1 MPDTIR
7 TSGPF
12 ARFGNPHLARLLEVM
27 KLDRRF
33 VRAEGNV
40 LIDDE
45 GNRCLDF
52 LSGFG
57 AVPFGYG
64 HPELTAALTRFAA
77 SGEPSLAQPSDLVA
91 AGELAERLVA
101 MTPAGLDRVFF
112 ANSGAEAVEAAIKAC
127 RAATGRLRIIAAEKG
142 FHGKTLGALSA
153 TGRDFFQRPFGAPV
167 AGFDFVPYG
176 DLEALEA
183 ALAAGPAAAVIL
195 EPVQGEGGANV
206 PPPGYLAAVRA
217 ACDRHG
223 AAFILDEIQT
233 GFGRTGTLFAC
244 QAEDVVPDVLL
255 LGKALGGGLVPIGA
269 VVMKE
274 TLASEDF
281 CLRHSSTFAGNAL
294 CCRVALAV
302 CDIFEREGEEIL
314 ANVRQRSEQLRE
326 GHGRLVAEFPNVLSG
341 HRGRGLLLGLEF
353 DVTRRSFPANTNAG
367 TLLGLLGEQEELLP
381 LVASH
386 LLHRGIRT
394 APTLNSG
401 RILRVEP
408 PLTITREE
416 CRRYLEA
423 MEESCAILARG
434 DTGAFAGHLMGNRG
448 VAPASGVRPSR
459 PATDLEPR
467 DDEGRFAFIVH
478 AVDANSFID
487 LDPALAGTD
496 RDKLKEL
503 GNRLGDHVRPFLY
516 GSCRVESRTGA
527 TAYGEFYGIPLT
539 AERMIEMDPEEARA
553 RVLEAVEMAR
563 ERGARIV
570 GLGGFTSIVMRGG
583 TRAVGRGIAITT
595 GNSYTVVSA
604 IEAIEEACR
613 RLGVD
618 LATAHV
624 GILGATGAIGAA
636 ATRMLA
642 GRAGRLTLLG
652 NPANPVKSRRRIAR
666 VMKDVLRL
674 AADAQD
680 GGGVVEAVRS
690 QLSRAGD
697 EEDGL
702 ALEALT
708 ERVMEAAST
717 LPLSW
722 SLDRAS
728 VLPDCDVVLTA
739 TSSTEPLVQPG
750 MLKAGAIVCDLSRPS
765 NTSRSVAVERPDVL
779 VIDGGVVEVH
789 KRPHLGIDFGFPCGL
804 AYACMAET
812 MLLGLERHYQDT
824 SIGVDLSVETLA
836 MVGALARKHGF
847 RLAGLRSFDRPLAAA
862 DWRRL
867 VRARAEAA
875 GGRSPRRVAT
885 EREDAGLVVREAV
898 GDVGPRDRLN
908 AVSLLVDRHALNR
921 PDAIALIDGDRRITY
936 ADLAGLVNR
945 AAAALTARG
954 VAVGDRVA
962 FLTHDSVEV
971 VAFLLACLRQGAVA
985 TYLNP
990 YVRSHTLEEI
1000 FSQTEPTLVLADAER
1015 AEIAARALP
1024 VGGNVAVLDPRDWL
1038 ARTRPREIP
1047 SPADIAAG
1055 APAVCLFSSGTTG
1068 QPKAV
1073 VHSHRDIVNTNLN
1086 YAAEILGLDE
1096 RDVTFS
1102 SASMFFAYGFNSV
1115 HQALFAGG
1123 TAVLAPAWPK
1133 PDVLFETIERTKPTV
1148 FFSVPTVYLLMLRA
1162 MEERRRADLSS
1173 LRLCV
1178 SAGETLP
1185 EDIFDAWRCHFGC
1198 EIIDGIG
1205 TTEVLST
1212 FISNRPGD
1220 IRLGATGRVVP
1231 GFAVRLVRE
1240 DGAPAAVGEIG
1251 TLWVRGNTLGRPLHE
1266 DDDALG
1272 AAFEDEWFC
1281 TNDLFYRDE
1290 RGWFYYVGR
1299 ANDVLKVG
1307 GCWIS
1312 PGEIESALRAHEAV
1326 RDVAVVADAGV
1337 GQLVRPRAFVV
1348 LEDGWQPGPDLA
1360 QRLKDFVRGRLL
1372 PVQYPH
1378 FIEFIDE
1385 LPRTAT
1391 GKVLRHKLRVQL
1403 ATDAA

>member
-7 TSGPF
+7 TSGSF

-33 VRAEGNV
+33 VRGQGNV

-45 GNRCLDF
+45 GRHYLDF

-57 AVPFGYG
+57 AVPFGYD
-64 HPELTAALTRFAA
+64 HPDLIAALSRFAA
-77 SGEPSLAQPSDLVA
+77 SGEPSLAQPSDLLA
-91 AGELAERLVA
+91 AGELAEQLVA
-101 MTPAGLDRVFF
+101 MTPDGLDRVFY

-127 RAATGRLRIIAAEKG
+127 RAATGRLRIIATEKG

-153 TGRDFFQRPFGAPV
+153 TGRDFFQSPFGAPV
-167 AGFDFVPYG
+167 AGFDFVPFG
-176 DLEALEA
+176 DREALEN
-183 ALAAGPAAAVIL
+183 ALEAEPAAAVIL

-206 PPPGYLAAVRA
+206 PPDGYLAAVRE

-223 AAFILDEIQT
+223 TAFILDEIQT

-274 TLASEDF
+274 ALASEDF
-281 CLRHSSTFAGNAL
+281 CMRHSSTFAGNAL

-302 CDIFEREGEEIL
+302 CDVFQREGEEIL
-314 ANVRQRSEQLRE
+314 ANVRERSAQLRE
-326 GHGRLVAEFPNVLSG
+326 GHERLVSRFPNILSG

-353 DVTRRSFPANTNAG
+353 DVTRKSFPASTNAG

-401 RILRVEP
+401 RVLRVEP
-408 PLTITREE
+408 PLTITAGE
-416 CRRYLEA
+416 CGRYLDE
-423 MEESCAILARG
+423 MEESCEILARG

-448 VAPASGVRPSR
+448 VAPASGVRPCR
-459 PATDLEPR
+459 PAMDLEPR
-467 DDEGRFAFIVH
+467 QGEGRFAFIVH

-503 GNRLGDHVRPFLY
+503 GNRLGDHLRPFLF
-516 GSCRVESRTGA
+516 GSCRVESRNGE

-539 AERMIEMDPEEARA
+539 AERMIEMPPEEARA

-563 ERGARIV
+563 DRGAKIV

-583 TRAVGRGIAITT
+583 TRAVGRGVAITT

-618 LATAHV
+618 LADAHV

-636 ATRMLA
+636 ATRLLA
-642 GRAGRLTLLG
+642 ARAGHLTLLG
-652 NPANPVKSRRRIAR
+652 NPANPAKSRRRIER
-666 VMKDVLRL
+666 VMVDVLRI
-674 AADAQD
+674 AARTKD
-680 GGGVVEAVRS
+680 GGRVAEAVRS
-690 QLSRAGD
+690 ALSLPVD
-697 EEDGL
+697 EMSDAQWESLRDHVMG
-702 ALEALT
+702 EA
-708 ERVMEAAST
+708 SN
-717 LPLSW
+717 LPLAW
-722 SLDRAS
+722 SLERAS
-728 VLPDCDVVLTA
+728 VLPGCDVVLTA
-739 TSSTEPLVQPG
+739 TSSTEPLVQPE

-789 KRPHLGIDFGFPCGL
+789 NRPHLGIDFGFPCGL

-812 MLLGLERHYQDT
+812 MLLGLEQHYRDT
-824 SIGVDLSVETLA
+824 SIGIDLSAETLT
-836 MVGALARKHGF
+836 MVGDLADRHGF

-867 VRARAEAA
+867 VKARAAAAA
-875 GGRSPRRVAT
+875 GRLPRRVAPRP
-885 EREDAGLVVREAV
+885 EGDGLVMREAIGNI
-898 GDVGPRDRLN
+898 GDRDAVN
-908 AVSLLVDRHALNR
+908 AVSLLVERHALKR
-921 PDAIALIDGDRRITY
+921 PDAIALIDGDRRIGY
-936 ADLAGLVNR
+936 AELADLVNR
-945 AAAALTARG
+945 AAAALSDCG
-954 VAVGDRVA
+954 VTVGDHVA

-971 VAFLLACLRQGAVA
+971 VAFLLACMRQGAVA
-985 TYLNP
+985 SYLNP
-990 YVRSHTLEEI
+990 YVRPHVLTEI
-1000 FSQTEPTLVLADAER
+1000 LSRIDPVLVLADAGR
-1015 AEIAARALP
+1015 AAAVPSALP
-1024 VGGNVAVLDPRDWL
+1024 AGSDASVHDPKEWL
-1038 ARTRPREIP
+1038 ARPCGREVP
-1047 SPADIAAG
+1047 PPAEIAAG
-1055 APAVCLFSSGTTG
+1055 APAICLFSSGTTG

-1073 VHSHRDIVNTNLN
+1073 IHSHRDIINTNLN
-1086 YAAEILGLDE
+1086 YAAEVLGLGE
-1096 RDVTFS
+1096 EDVTFS

-1133 PDVLFETIERTKPTV
+1133 PEVLFDTIARARPTI
-1148 FFSVPTVYLLMLRA
+1148 FFSVPTVYLLMLRGV
-1162 MEERRRADLSS
+1162 EERDPADLSS

-1185 EDIFDAWRCHFGC
+1185 EDIFDSWSCHFGC

-1240 DGAPAAVGEIG
+1240 DGGAAAVGEIG
-1251 TLWVRGNTLGRPLHE
+1251 TLWVAGNTLGRPLHE
-1266 DDDALG
+1266 DDDAIG
-1272 AAFEDEWFC
+1272 AAFDDEWFC

-1307 GCWIS
+1307 GCWMS

-1326 RDVAVVADAGV
+1326 RDVAVVADSGV

-1348 LEDGWQPGPDLA
+1348 LADGWEPGPALA
-1360 QRLKDFVRGRLL
+1360 RQLKDFVRGRLL